1 MIQSSFIED
10 DFFLEVFVSY
20 IKDLREKYGNDWVI
34 LNASAVVISNDKNQ
48 ILLQKRRDNQLWGL
62 PGGLMELDDTIAS
75 CAIREVKEETNLD
88 VKLERFIGVFSNP
101 FMRWREHDYAKII
114 SYAFTGK
121 IIQSSS
127 QSELKVNDHESLELR
142 YFSYENL
149 PRIHSI
155 DTLEII
161 EAYYQNQYQLV
172 EGKNYYG

>member
-1 MIQSSFIED
+1 
-10 DFFLEVFVSY
+10 
-20 IKDLREKYGNDWVI
+20 
-34 LNASAVVISNDKNQ
+34 
-48 ILLQKRRDNQLWGL
+48 
-62 PGGLMELDDTIAS
+62 
-75 CAIREVKEETNLD
+75 VKEETNLD
-88 VKLERFIGVFSNP
+88 VKLERFVGVFSNP

-127 QSELKVNDHESLELR
+127 HLELKVNDHESLELR

-161 EAYYQNQYQLV
+161 EAYYQNQYHLV
-172 EGKNYYG
+172 EGKNYDG